1 MSRIFICGSARRI
14 VMCALAALALGLAA
28 RSLSAESCSVVK
40 HGPATDG
47 DKAFLAADYAKAE
60 GFYRADL
67 AKHPG
72 DAELTAGLV
81 HVLLR
86 QQKVQE
92 AADTVKA
99 ALAATPQ
106 SASLLTLRGEVE
118 FRQGDLWL
126 VQPTVVSAY
135 KLDACNPRTHF
146 LFAQLEQADSHYAT
160 ARQQILLAHQ
170 LDPQDAEIRWAWI
183 QTLPLQQRITETEAY
198 LSAPSGDDQPTL
210 GQIRADMGR
219 LKARANEPGGA
230 CQLVSKSAEAEIEF
244 IKLMFNMQHMR
255 ALGLE
260 VGLNGNPT
268 RMDFS
273 TTQSGLTVYRA
284 AADRAG
290 LKGVSQPVPGAYPG
304 AKPSYTAHAD
314 SIKIGGLEFKDCTVN
329 VIDGGGPFEDG
340 DGMVGLDVF
349 SDFLVTVDYPMRK
362 LLLGPLPARPGDA
375 TPASYS
381 LLSTGANDPVAAA
394 GRALHDR
401 YVDAG
406 MKDYTQVYRFGPDL
420 VLPTVLNDKLI
431 KLFIMDTGMQ
441 ATNISPDA
449 ARAVAKVHFIDRPKY
464 GPAAGGPDKLLVAD
478 EISYSFAH
486 FSQKLNGVVAF
497 DTSMA
502 TRAAGTEISGFIGA
516 NTLQLLTIH
525 IDYRDGLVKM
535 DYVPNRGYSSA
546 K

>member
-1 MSRIFICGSARRI
+1 M
-14 VMCALAALALGLAA
+14 
-28 RSLSAESCSVVK
+28 K
-40 HGPATDG
+40 HNPPTEADE
-47 DKAFLAADYAKAE
+47 AFLAADFAKAE
-60 GFYRADL
+60 GFFKADL
-67 AKHPG
+67 SKRPG

-81 HVLLR
+81 HALLR

-99 ALAATPQ
+99 ALAAAPQ

-118 FRQGDLWL
+118 LRQGDLWL

-146 LFAQLEQADSHYAT
+146 LFARLEQADSHYAT

-183 QTLPLQQRITETEAY
+183 QTLPVQQRITETEAY
-198 LSAPSGDDQPTL
+198 LSAPTGDDQATL
-210 GQIRADMGR
+210 AQIRADLDR

-230 CQLVSKSAEAEIEF
+230 CQLVSKQAGVELDF

-273 TTQSGLTVYRA
+273 TSQSGLTVYRA

-290 LKGVSQPVPGAYPG
+290 LKRVSEPVSGAYPG
-304 AKPSYTAHAD
+304 AKPRYTAHAD
-314 SIKIGGLEFKDCTVN
+314 SIKIDGLEFKDCTVN
-329 VIDGGGPFEDG
+329 VIDGGSPFEDG
-340 DGMVGLDVF
+340 DGMIGLDVF
-349 SDFLVTVDYPMRK
+349 TDFLVTVDFPMRK
-362 LLLGPLPARPGDA
+362 LLLEPLPARPGDA
-375 TPASYS
+375 AMPAYS
-381 LLSTGANDPVAAA
+381 LLTGGGDDSMMA
-394 GRALHDR
+394 GVHTPRDR
-401 YVDAG
+401 YVDAS
-406 MKDYTQVYRFGPDL
+406 MKDYTQVYRFGSDL
-420 VLPTVLNDKLI
+420 VLPTMLNDKLI
-431 KLFIMDTGMQ
+431 KLFIMDTGIQ

-449 ARAVAKVHFIDRPKY
+449 ARAVAKVHFMDRPKY

-478 EISYSFAH
+478 EINYSFAH

-502 TRAAGTEISGFIGA
+502 TRVAGTEISGFIGA

-535 DYVPNRGYSSA
+535 DYVPNRGYSSG

>member
-1 MSRIFICGSARRI
+1 
-14 VMCALAALALGLAA
+14 MCALAALALGLAA